1 MKLNAKLQRQQAMV
15 DTRRAM
21 VLDAARAVFVESG
34 LERMSI
40 REIARR
46 AGYTPGAIYA
56 FYDGKQALLAALL
69 EEILDRVGQ
78 AVALAKPGKTRVQG
92 VLQTKGLAWF
102 SAFAGQ
108 PRDLELTLS
117 LMGGASLQGLK
128 PEVIQQL
135 HGSLRRTLSSC
146 GDALEALGATPA
158 QANGE
163 MEALMAH
170 GLGLL
175 LVQNSLGLTAPEAG
189 ADMLFVCYLDQLVL
203 RFQPEGAVPA
213 GEVKSAAAQTALF
226 G

>member
-1 MKLNAKLQRQQAMV
+1 MKMNPKLQRQQAMV

-21 VLDAARAVFVESG
+21 VLDAARTVFAESG
-34 LERMSI
+34 LERMSV

-46 AGYTPGAIYA
+46 AGYTPGALYA

-78 AVALAKPGKTRVQG
+78 AVAQAKPGKTRAQG
-92 VLQTKGLAWF
+92 VLQAKGLAWF
-102 SAFAGQ
+102 SAFAGH

-117 LMGGASLQGLK
+117 LMGGPSLQGLK
-128 PEVIQQL
+128 PEVVQQL
-135 HGSLRRTLSSC
+135 HASLRRTLASC
-146 GDALEALGATPA
+146 GEALEALGATPA

-189 ADMLFVCYLDQLVL
+189 ADTLFVRYLDQLAA
-203 RFQPEGAVPA
+203 RFQPEGAGQ
-213 GEVKSAAAQTALF
+213 GEVKSAAQSALF
-226 G
+226 A